1 MTCSLTLGASTGK
14 PPAHGSWRPP
24 PAPPAPGAVVKEV
37 VRAVSLGQESQQCW
51 VVRTRRFFMGVN
63 GAQQWKA
70 ESPIATRPCKAHPG
84 LNQGAGSWYPRGA
97 PHSPSSLKPPPDSAV
112 PEIFPVQ
119 KASVFISCPAAC
131 PSPVFLYQIL
141 DQDPI
146 LVGPHPYC
154 PMTVISGE
162 ILMPGQELAVPFPS
176 AKADPNTHRQN
187 PPAPHCCADLQ
198 QTPTFSPSL
207 LPPGPR
213 GAFYLSGLRGSEG
226 WASVGT
232 QSSSRRTGEKLP
244 SGQTQPDPRAP
255 AP

>member
-51 VVRTRRFFMGVN
+51 VVRTRRFFMGVD

-141 DQDPI
+141 DQDPH
-146 LVGPHPYC
+146 L
-154 PMTVISGE
+154 SR
-162 ILMPGQELAVPFPS
+162 AS
-176 AKADPNTHRQN
+176 
-187 PPAPHCCADLQ
+187 
-198 QTPTFSPSL
+198 SL
-207 LPPGPR
+207 LSTDSHLWGNTNARAGVSCPIPFSKGRPKHTPAKPTSATLPR
-213 GAFYLSGLRGSEG
+213 
-226 WASVGT
+226 
-232 QSSSRRTGEKLP
+232 
-244 SGQTQPDPRAP
+244 
-255 AP
+255 

>member
-51 VVRTRRFFMGVN
+51 VVRTRRFFMGVD

-97 PHSPSSLKPPPDSAV
+97 PHSPSSLKPPPDSAA

-141 DQDPI
+141 DQDPH
-146 LVGPHPYC
+146 L
-154 PMTVISGE
+154 SR
-162 ILMPGQELAVPFPS
+162 AS
-176 AKADPNTHRQN
+176 
-187 PPAPHCCADLQ
+187 
-198 QTPTFSPSL
+198 SL
-207 LPPGPR
+207 LSTDSHLWGNTNARAGVSRPIPFSKGRPKHTPAKPTSATLPR
-213 GAFYLSGLRGSEG
+213 
-226 WASVGT
+226 
-232 QSSSRRTGEKLP
+232 
-244 SGQTQPDPRAP
+244 
-255 AP
+255 

>member
-24 PAPPAPGAVVKEV
+24 RPPPAPGAVVKEV

-51 VVRTRRFFMGVN
+51 VVRTRRFFMGVD

-97 PHSPSSLKPPPDSAV
+97 PHSPSSLKPPPDSAA

-141 DQDPI
+141 DQDPH
-146 LVGPHPYC
+146 L
-154 PMTVISGE
+154 SR
-162 ILMPGQELAVPFPS
+162 AS
-176 AKADPNTHRQN
+176 
-187 PPAPHCCADLQ
+187 
-198 QTPTFSPSL
+198 SL
-207 LPPGPR
+207 LSNDSHLWGNTNARAGVSCPIPFSKGRPKHTPAKPTSATLPR
-213 GAFYLSGLRGSEG
+213 
-226 WASVGT
+226 
-232 QSSSRRTGEKLP
+232 
-244 SGQTQPDPRAP
+244 
-255 AP
+255 